1 MIILSIALI
10 ILAGINAGYLITD
23 IKDGL

>member
-1 MIILSIALI
+1 MILLSMALL
-10 ILAGINAGYLITD
+10 ILAGINAGYLIID

>member
-1 MIILSIALI
+1 MILFSMALL
-10 ILAGINAGYLITD
+10 ILAGINAGYLLID

>member
-1 MIILSIALI
+1 MILFSMALL
-10 ILAGINAGYLITD
+10 ILAGINAGYLIID